1 MRRRYELKATEQ
13 IYAKAFD
20 QDERLLAVGF
30 LDVGVHT
37 TCIRTL
43 KNLILVGDA
52 VKGLSFIA
60 FQVSLTLVRHATPAK
75 TGIFLV
81 WCMQEE
87 PYKFVALGSEVVDTP
102 VVTADFLVSEGK
114 VQLVASDMYGN
125 VRLYEY
131 DPLRES
137 FCSSRAGFTS

>member
-1 MRRRYELKATEQ
+1 MTVDARLISYVWQLYVFEIVSAQGSRKEQAPRRSLRLLFTEDLKAPIANVSALNCYLLHSVGLKVSTVFERWGPNRNLTFIAQ

-60 FQVSLTLVRHATPAK
+60 FQV
-75 TGIFLV
+75 
-81 WCMQEE
+81 
-87 PYKFVALGSEVVDTP
+87 EVVP
-102 VVTADFLVSEGK
+102 
-114 VQLVASDMYGN
+114 
-125 VRLYEY
+125 RLIMK
-131 DPLRES
+131 LG
-137 FCSSRAGFTS
+137 C

>member
-1 MRRRYELKATEQ
+1 MRRRFVLKAIEQ

-60 FQVSLTLVRHATPAK
+60 FQVSSIALRPATPAK
-75 TGIFLV
+75 NWKFLMCACRRNRTNLSPWAV
-81 WCMQEE
+81 KSWIHR
-87 PYKFVALGSEVVDTP
+87 S
-102 VVTADFLVSEGK
+102 
-114 VQLVASDMYGN
+114 
-125 VRLYEY
+125 
-131 DPLRES
+131 
-137 FCSSRAGFTS
+137 